1 MYSASTPTS
10 ENAMKAQL
18 DLKTVIPFLP
28 RVAKC
33 ATALALC
40 AASHAFASS
49 DAPTVAPGKLTIGA
63 DLTYPPYDYM
73 QDADPVGFDPAFM
86 TKLAGHL
93 KLQPGFVDTRFANL
107 ILGVNA
113 NRFDVI
119 ASALYVTPERA
130 KQIDFVPYLKT
141 GGSLLAMSNSGFAP
155 KTPDDLCGKRV
166 SSIKGASWIPKLNDV
181 SKQVC
186 APAGRGAIDVREF
199 ETSPE
204 AAQAVLS
211 RAVDAQFEDSAVAQ
225 MTVNKLGGRVAIT
238 STAPL
243 YPVVIGLGVKKGNGA
258 LLAQLKA
265 AFASMKQVGEYQ
277 ALLKQ
282 YNVAEPNGTDIAKA
296 LGTASN

>member
-1 MYSASTPTS
+1 
-10 ENAMKAQL
+10 MKTHPCLNPLSKSLTQ
-18 DLKTVIPFLP
+18 
-28 RVAKC
+28 RAKL
-33 ATALALC
+33 AAAALAVC
-40 AASHAFASS
+40 AATHAFA
-49 DAPTVAPGKLTIGA
+49 APGTPTVAAGTLTVGA
-63 DLTYPPYDYM
+63 DLTYPPYDYL
-73 QDADPVGFDPAFM
+73 QGADPSGFDPAFM
-86 TKLAGHL
+86 SKLAAHL
-93 KLQPGFVDTRFANL
+93 KLKPGFVDTRFANL

-141 GGSLLAMSNSGFAP
+141 GGSLLALSHSGFAP
-155 KTPDDLCGKRV
+155 KTPEDLCGKRV

-225 MTVNKLGGRVAIT
+225 ITVNKLGGRVAIT
-238 STAPL
+238 SAAPL
-243 YPVVIGLGVKKGNGA
+243 YPVVIGLGVKKGNDA
-258 LLAQLKA
+258 LLAQLKTA
-265 AFASMKQVGEYQ
+265 LASMKQAGEYQ
-277 ALLKQ
+277 ALLRQ
-282 YNVAEPNGTDIAKA
+282 YNVAEPTGSDIAQA
-296 LGTASN
+296 LGTAQN

>member
-1 MYSASTPTS
+1 
-10 ENAMKAQL
+10 MKAHL
-18 DLKTVIPFLP
+18 CLNPLLNALLTL
-28 RVAKC
+28 AKFAA
-33 ATALALC
+33 ATGAVCMTA
-40 AASHAFASS
+40 HAFAAAS
-49 DAPTVAPGKLTIGA
+49 APTVTAGALTIGA

-73 QDADPVGFDPAFM
+73 EGSAPSGFDPAFM
-86 TKLAGHL
+86 DKLASHL
-93 KLQPGFVDTRFANL
+93 KLKPDFVDTRFANL

-130 KQIDFVPYLKT
+130 RQIDFVPYLKT
-141 GGSLLAMSNSGFAP
+141 GGSLLALSHSGFAP

-199 ETSPE
+199 DTSPE

-211 RAVDAQFEDSAVAQ
+211 HAVDAQFEDSAVAQ
-225 MTVNKLGGRVAIT
+225 MTVNKLGGRVALT
-238 STAPL
+238 STTPL
-243 YPVVIGLGVKKGNGA
+243 YPVVIGLGIKKGNDPM
-258 LLAQLKA
+258 LAQLKA
-265 AFASMKQVGEYQ
+265 AFAAMKQAGEYQ

-282 YNVAEPNGTDIAKA
+282 YNVAEPTGNDIAAA
-296 LGTASN
+296 LGTAQN